1 MNLEGCDLLAEKVD
15 RAEFVG
21 LLKKMLLIDAEE
33 RIAPSDAL
41 SHPFVTMQHILD
53 FPHSNQWA
61 AFNFST
67 LFVIHSFWLFQKK
80 HFDKT
85 EVFWIISL
93 QCQILFSHHGRV
105 LLTTRQLWVP
115 QPDQGSVCQD
125 CPEHWCSAQPYPA
138 LLQGDW
144 HSHSGTESI
153 AVTMLLG
160 SLWTPK
166 NFFFFLLHQ
175 AHTVFLFRNLFWK
188 LHGNFHLLL
197 MFTLS
202 NSRFVT

>member
-61 AFNFST
+61 AFHFSI
-67 LFVIHSFWLFQKK
+67 LFVIHSFWLFHKK

-85 EVFWIISL
+85 DVLCSELSLYSVKSCFHIMDVCCSRPGSYESLSRTKAQFVRTVPSTGAAPNLTLPFCKVTGIHTQVLKASPL
-93 QCQILFSHHGRV
+93 QCCWEVCEPLRMWFFYFFISSSY
-105 LLTTRQLWVP
+105 QL
-115 QPDQGSVCQD
+115 
-125 CPEHWCSAQPYPA
+125 
-138 LLQGDW
+138 
-144 HSHSGTESI
+144 I
-153 AVTMLLG
+153 
-160 SLWTPK
+160 
-166 NFFFFLLHQ
+166 
-175 AHTVFLFRNLFWK
+175 FLFRNLFWK
-188 LHGNFHLLL
+188 LHGICF
-197 MFTLS
+197 
-202 NSRFVT
+202 